1 MFYRLYPALSVYNQ
15 IHQDMAYIPTEE
27 YIERA
32 HMCKFLMMSVD
43 ALALARLFVKNDF
56 VPEKF
61 ELFVVHRNE
70 RFAVSAILLSH
81 GYQMKL
87 VQRLHLPACKDTYA
101 IFTIEQITN
110 VEDTYVL

>member
-1 MFYRLYPALSVYNQ
+1 MN
-15 IHQDMAYIPTEE
+15 YIPTET

-43 ALALARLFVKNDF
+43 ALALARLFVNNDF

-87 VQRLHLPACKDTYA
+87 VQRLRLPACKDTYA
-101 IFTIEQITN
+101 IFTIEQVTD
-110 VEDTYVL
+110 VENTYIM

>member
-1 MFYRLYPALSVYNQ
+1 MK
-15 IHQDMAYIPTEE
+15 YISTEE
-27 YIERA
+27 YIKRA

-43 ALALARLFVKNDF
+43 ALALARLFVNNDF

-61 ELFVVHRNE
+61 EVFIVSRNE

-87 VQRLHLPACKDTYA
+87 IQRLHLPACKDMYA
-101 IFTIEQITN
+101 IFTIEPITN
-110 VEDTYVL
+110 AEDAYVL

>member
-1 MFYRLYPALSVYNQ
+1 ME
-15 IHQDMAYIPTEE
+15 YISTEK

-43 ALALARLFVKNDF
+43 ALALSRLFINGDF

-87 VQRLHLPACKDTYA
+87 IQHLHLPACEDTYA
-101 IFTIEQITN
+101 IFTIEPITSVKN
-110 VEDTYVL
+110 TYVL